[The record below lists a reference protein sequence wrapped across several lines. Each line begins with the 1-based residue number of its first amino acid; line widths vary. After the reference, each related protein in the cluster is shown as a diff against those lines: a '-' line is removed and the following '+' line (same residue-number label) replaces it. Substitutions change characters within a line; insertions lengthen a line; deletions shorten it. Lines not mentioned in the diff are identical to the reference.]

1 MAKNRG
7 TDAQL
12 LTMHELAAYLH
23 LDEETVSK
31 LVMQG
36 KIPSLQVDRQWR
48 FKRAA
53 IDEWIEQQLVG
64 DDENFADVPD
74 GMKLPLDDLL
84 PDQAIITNLRAR
96 TPVGVIEELAARAYT
111 NGWLSD
117 KPWFVGAVVERE
129 SLASTAMEGGVAF
142 LHTRAKD
149 KGKIARPFIIVG
161 RSWEGIGFG
170 APDNGP
176 TYLFF
181 LLGLKYDRLHLP
193 ILGRLARA
201 LRNPATIAKLRAL
214 SSPDQ
219 LRALLLK
226 EDAAVRMG
234 HTPEIQDPSA
244 FRPKLDRT
252 LRLRAIRRLQSAK
265 QAEITSAEAAEGK
278 AGRGAKSA
286 AKAAGKGRKTAIDKA
301 APAKAAPAKAAPAKA
316 VPAKAAPA
324 KAAPAKPVPAK
335 ADIDKAAPDKATT
348 ADEAPAK
355 PRGKITGR
363 TPRPAE
369 LGDAPETESTRPAA
383 RPSKPDKPAK
393 PAPAKK

>member
-1 MAKNRG
+1 MVKNRG

-23 LDEETVSK
+23 LDEATVAK

-48 FKRAA
+48 FKRTA

-64 DDENFADVPD
+64 EDENFADIPD
-74 GMKLPLDDLL
+74 GMKLPLEDLV

-149 KGKIARPFIIVG
+149 KGKIARPFMIVG
-161 RSWEGIGFG
+161 RSWEGIMFG
-170 APDNGP
+170 APDNNP

-201 LRNPATIAKLRAL
+201 LRNPTTIAKLRSL
-214 SSPDQ
+214 SSPD
-219 LRALLLK
+219 LVRALLLK
-226 EDAAVRMG
+226 EDAAVRLG
-234 HTPEIQDPSA
+234 HAPEPQEHVA
-244 FRPKLDRT
+244 WKPKLDRT
-252 LRLRAIRRLQSAK
+252 LRLRAIRRLQSQK
-265 QAEITSAEAAEGK
+265 QAEMTTTERRASAPDESSP
-278 AGRGAKSA
+278 RSSRA
-286 AKAAGKGRKTAIDKA
+286 AKAAARKA
-301 APAKAAPAKAAPAKA
+301 AKAA
-316 VPAKAAPA
+316 
-324 KAAPAKPVPAK
+324 AKPA
-335 ADIDKAAPDKATT
+335 
-348 ADEAPAK
+348 
-355 PRGKITGR
+355 
-363 TPRPAE
+363 
-369 LGDAPETESTRPAA
+369 
-383 RPSKPDKPAK
+383 PAK
-393 PAPAKK
+393 PAPAKPAPAKR

>member
-7 TDAQL
+7 PDAQL

-23 LDEETVSK
+23 LDEATVSK

-36 KIPSLQVDRQWR
+36 KIPSLQIDRQWR
-48 FKRAA
+48 FKRPA

-74 GMKLPLDDLL
+74 GMKLPLEDLV
-84 PDQAIITNLRAR
+84 PDQAIITNLRSR

-111 NGWLSD
+111 NGWLTD

-149 KGKIARPFIIVG
+149 KGKIARPFMIVG
-161 RSWEGIGFG
+161 RSWEGIMFG
-170 APDNGP
+170 APDNNP

-226 EDAAVRMG
+226 EDAAVRLG
-234 HTPEIQDPSA
+234 HAPEIQEHVA
-244 FRPKLDRT
+244 FKPKLDRT
-252 LRLRAIRRLQSAK
+252 LRLRAIRRLQSQK
-265 QAEITSAEAAEGK
+265 QAEITTAEKRAAALDESLPKSARAAKAKAAKAEARA
-278 AGRGAKSA
+278 A
-286 AKAAGKGRKTAIDKA
+286 AKAA
-301 APAKAAPAKAAPAKA
+301 
-316 VPAKAAPA
+316 
-324 KAAPAKPVPAK
+324 
-335 ADIDKAAPDKATT
+335 
-348 ADEAPAK
+348 
-355 PRGKITGR
+355 
-363 TPRPAE
+363 RP
-369 LGDAPETESTRPAA
+369 GS
-383 RPSKPDKPAK
+383 
-393 PAPAKK
+393 AKK